1 MCWSSKQHILQSRL
15 SQGIGNHHRL
25 ISTCASTTPQR
36 WHISTTYRGGG
47 THLPSLS
54 AIALEFWSH
63 VLKIRSWVKATH
75 ILGILNVDADMASR
89 QFNPR
94 VEWTLDSQIFQKIV
108 DRFYLPEVDL
118 FASRLTHQ
126 VESYVL
132 LWLTQNSLFS
142 VGSVSAMYNLKKS
155 SSIMKGETAFIKQ
168 LQKWLGE
175 KCKWNICYRASR
187 DGWSGQDFH
196 KHCDNKGPTVVLVKA
211 NDYIFG
217 GYTDQ
222 HWESPSM

>member
-1 MCWSSKQHILQSRL
+1 MLELKAAYLAIQAFTRNRKSPPAHIHLR
-15 SQGIGNHHRL
+15 IDN
-25 ISTCASTTPQR
+25 TTAMAYINNR
-36 WHISTTYRGGG
+36 GG

-54 AIALEFWSH
+54 AISLEFWSH

-132 LWLTQNSLFS
+132 LWLTQNSLFT
-142 VGSVSAMYNLKKS
+142 VGSVSAMYNLKRS
-155 SSIMKGETAFIKQ
+155 SSIMKGEIAFIKQ

-175 KCKWNICYRASR
+175 KCKWNLCYRASR
-187 DGWSGQDFH
+187 DGWSVQDFH

-222 HWESPSM
+222 HWESASM

>member
-1 MCWSSKQHILQSRL
+1 MCWSSKQHILKSRL
-15 SQGIGNHHRL
+15 SQGIGNQHRL
-25 ISTCASTTPQR
+25 ISTYASTTPQR
-36 WHISTTYRGGG
+36 WHISTREGG
-47 THLPSLS
+47 THSPYLS

-63 VLKIRSWVKATH
+63 VLKIRYWVTATH
-75 ILGILNVDADMASR
+75 IPGILNVDADMASR
-89 QFNPR
+89 
-94 VEWTLDSQIFQKIV
+94 TLDSQIFQKIV

-132 LWLTQNSLFS
+132 LWLTQNSLFT
-142 VGSVSAMYNLKKS
+142 VGSVSAVHKLKKS
-155 SSIMKGETAFIKQ
+155 SSILKGEIAFIKQ

-175 KCKWNICYRASR
+175 KCKWNLCYRASR
-187 DGWSGQDFH
+187 DGWSVQDFH

-211 NDYIFG
+211 NDCIFG

-222 HWESPSM
+222 NWESPSM